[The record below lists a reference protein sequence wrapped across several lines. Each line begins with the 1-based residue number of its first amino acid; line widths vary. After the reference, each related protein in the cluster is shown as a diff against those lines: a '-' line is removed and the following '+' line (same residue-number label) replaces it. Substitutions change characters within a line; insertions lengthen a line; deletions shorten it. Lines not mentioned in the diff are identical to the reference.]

1 MDIKSAINLLEN
13 TFRSKFNMDN
23 FEYFLTELFNEVR
36 INVKNETTYVKK
48 EFKEF
53 INQFYTIGSYNDEM
67 GDSIG

>member
-36 INVKNETTYVKK
+36 INVKNETK
-48 EFKEF
+48 
-53 INQFYTIGSYNDEM
+53 
-67 GDSIG
+67 